1 MVYLLAVIGAIAV
14 AYLLWRAFGSDRVHV
29 GSSRAK
35 RGVGPDDDPEFLRKL
50 AEQAK
55 RHPEDGNPP
64 G

>member
-14 AYLLWRAFGSDRVHV
+14 AYLLWRSFGPDRVSA
-29 GSSRAK
+29 GSRRK

>member
-1 MVYLLAVIGAIAV
+1 MVYLLAVIGATAV
-14 AYLLWRAFGSDRVHV
+14 AYLLWRAFGSDRVRV
-29 GSSRAK
+29 GSKAK

-55 RHPEDGNPP
+55 RHREDGNPP